1 MIPAVLCSGMAHQKD
16 SIHQIGVSSSRMG
29 RTNIEIDDELVHR
42 VMVMFNLT
50 TKREAVDL
58 ALRRLA
64 LPPMSKEEALAV
76 CGSMPDF
83 EVPEDGIAFDHDW
96 HDAPAD

>member
-1 MIPAVLCSGMAHQKD
+1 
-16 SIHQIGVSSSRMG
+16 MG
-29 RTNIEIDDELVHR
+29 RTNIEIDDDLVHR

-64 LPPMSKEEALAV
+64 LPPMSKEEALAM
-76 CGSMPDF
+76 CGSMPEF
-83 EVPEDGIAFDHDW
+83 EVPEDGIDIDHDW

>member
-1 MIPAVLCSGMAHQKD
+1 MWCIVFH
-16 SIHQIGVSSSRMG
+16 MG

-64 LPPMSKEEALAV
+64 LPPMSKEEALTMF
-76 CGSMPDF
+76 GSMPDF
-83 EVPEDGIAFDHDW
+83 EVPQDRIDHDW
-96 HDAPAD
+96 HDDSSS

>member
-1 MIPAVLCSGMAHQKD
+1 MA
-16 SIHQIGVSSSRMG
+16 
-29 RTNIEIDDELVHR
+29 RTNIDIDDALVHR

-64 LPPMSKEEALAV
+64 LPPMSKEEALAMS
-76 CGSMPDF
+76 GSMPDF
-83 EVPEDGIAFDHDW
+83 SVPEDHVNHDW
-96 HDAPAD
+96 HDDASH